1 MIVSMNESLSEQ
13 AIREEL
19 TKLLTSPI
27 FARSERLGRF
37 LQFTVDR
44 VLAGRQ
50 NELKEYVIGVEVYDR
65 HPPYH
70 PAIDS
75 IVRCEARRLRSKLKQ
90 YYESDGKTDPVRI
103 LFRLGSYVPA
113 IHLQET
119 QVDSSSKAIEPNG
132 LLASTSGE
140 VMISVDRF
148 VDLFGTS

>member
-50 NELKEYVIGVEVYDR
+50 NELKEYVIGVEAVSYTHLAR
-65 HPPYH
+65 PPVTKEYAS
-70 PAIDS
+70 PAKPS
-75 IVRCEARRLRSKLKQ
+75 KRLVK
-90 YYESDGKTDPVRI
+90 
-103 LFRLGSYVPA
+103 
-113 IHLQET
+113 
-119 QVDSSSKAIEPNG
+119 
-132 LLASTSGE
+132 
-140 VMISVDRF
+140 
-148 VDLFGTS
+148 